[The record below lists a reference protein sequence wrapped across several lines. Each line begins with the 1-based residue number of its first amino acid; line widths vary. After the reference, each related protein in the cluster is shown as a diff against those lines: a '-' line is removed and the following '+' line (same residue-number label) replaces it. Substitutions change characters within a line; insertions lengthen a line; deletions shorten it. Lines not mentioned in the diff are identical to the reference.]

1 MDEDDV
7 YNSGI
12 GSIFG
17 PYFNQ
22 KVRYSAL
29 PDTAGRALYREDPTF
44 SERLVAEYG
53 YPAERHPEYGYER
66 IKQDGRPPEY
76 NFLPNAEELYDAR
89 AHILGSLFAAEEV
102 GDVPAAI
109 LGWGKEIV
117 DRGIGIVRSPF
128 LPRGGISEIIED
140 SRMDVR
146 NNAVG
151 RQLLKKAGLNPTD
164 RQLTQL
170 ADDAIFEQLERLRG
184 RGQLD
189 TSVKEGQPQLYFPRD
204 EQGRFALQ
212 QYRQP

>member
-17 PYFNQ
+17 PSFNQ

-29 PDTAGRALYREDPTF
+29 PNTAGRALYREDPTF

-53 YPAERHPEYGYER
+53 YPAEPHPKYDYER

-76 NFLPNAEELYDAR
+76 GFLPNAEELYDAR

-117 DRGIGIVRSPF
+117 DRGKGIVRSPF

-212 QYRQP
+212 QYRRP